1 MINFVPPQKYNYS
14 AYKDKTIDQYHDIC
28 GRVNTVLE
36 GTTCNKILLGNL
48 LRELWFSRTY
58 AFRAKDA
65 YSYDGNFYSGENNV
79 AGVFFFVC
87 DEEFGLDRSQVSRLM
102 NVADEFSHEGKLRG
116 PWAEYKYSA
125 LVELLDLTPE
135 QRNEVKPDWTIRRI
149 REYKKQLKKQSKSSD
164 VDSVP
169 ENTFIATSQQE
180 NAPEDFSENIDF
192 SKFSKDDLVVKCT
205 KYRQD
210 LKAAAKYISVLEN
223 ELRICKEKLDI
234 DDDDDFYSLLGALDS
249 EDLP

>member
-1 MINFVPPQKYNYS
+1 
-14 AYKDKTIDQYHDIC
+14 
-28 GRVNTVLE
+28 
-36 GTTCNKILLGNL
+36 
-48 LRELWFSRTY
+48 
-58 AFRAKDA
+58 
-65 YSYDGNFYSGENNV
+65 
-79 AGVFFFVC
+79 
-87 DEEFGLDRSQVSRLM
+87 M

-149 REYKKQLKKQSKSSD
+149 REYKKQLKKQTKSPCAD
-164 VDSVP
+164 PDPVNDP
-169 ENTFIATSQQE
+169 IATSQQD

-210 LKAAAKYISVLEN
+210 LKAAANYISILEN

-234 DDDDDFYSLLGALDS
+234 DDDDDFYSLLGALDT